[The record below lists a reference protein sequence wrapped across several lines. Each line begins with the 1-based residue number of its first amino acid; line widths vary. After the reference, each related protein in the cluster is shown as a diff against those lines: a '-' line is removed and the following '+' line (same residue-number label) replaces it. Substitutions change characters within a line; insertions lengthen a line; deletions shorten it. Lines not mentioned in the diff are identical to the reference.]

1 MTPPVTK
8 FSKNLSTDLSGA
20 LWLQAPDT
28 QKIMQT
34 LGHDNVRVVGGCVRD
49 ALRGVP
55 VTDIDMATN
64 HLPDAV
70 RDNLTSAGF
79 KVIPTGI
86 EHGTVTVVATERNF
100 EITTLREDIESDGRH
115 AKVRFGQDWQADAA
129 RRDFT
134 VNALYA
140 DSDGVVYD
148 PLEASGTSGLV
159 DLEAGIV
166 RFIGD
171 PDTRIA
177 EDYLRVLRFF
187 RFSAQLQPDAPDEK
201 SLEACARAANQ
212 NDGLLALSGE
222 RLAQELFKL
231 LAQTSAPQALALMQQ
246 AGLLPFVF
254 PFTPAVDIQIMRL
267 ANLIDIQETQFFE
280 ADYLLRLAALCPDS
294 EAVIDQLSEKLR
306 FSKKQTKRLRGALDT
321 SCHPV
326 CYVSAREMRR
336 ALYVSGR
343 EAFIDRCFLIWAM
356 DKKTNNAVQWRALI
370 AMATSWEKPDFPLTG
385 DMMKTAGVPEGPEM
399 GRVSE
404 EVERWWIDSDFT
416 DDTFSIIERLK
427 AVVQATIL

>member
-1 MTPPVTK
+1 
-8 FSKNLSTDLSGA
+8 
-20 LWLQAPDT
+20 
-28 QKIMQT
+28 
-34 LGHDNVRVVGGCVRD
+34 
-49 ALRGVP
+49 
-55 VTDIDMATN
+55 
-64 HLPDAV
+64 
-70 RDNLTSAGF
+70 
-79 KVIPTGI
+79 
-86 EHGTVTVVATERNF
+86 
-100 EITTLREDIESDGRH
+100 
-115 AKVRFGQDWQADAA
+115 
-129 RRDFT
+129 
-134 VNALYA
+134 YA

-148 PLEASGTSGLV
+148 PLEARGTSGLV

-212 NDGLLALSGE
+212 NDGLSALSGE

-231 LAQTSAPQALALMQQ
+231 LAQTSAPQALELMQQ

-326 CYVSAREMRR
+326 CYMSAREMRR

>member
-1 MTPPVTK
+1 MKSVVLTA
-8 FSKNLSTDLSGA
+8 S
-20 LWLQAPDT
+20 WLQASDT

-34 LGHDNVRVVGGCVRD
+34 LGHDMVRVVGGCVRD
-49 ALRGVP
+49 ALRGVS
-55 VTDIDMATN
+55 VTDIDMATS
-64 HLPDAV
+64 HLPDVV
-70 RDNLTSAGF
+70 RDKLTAAGF

-86 EHGTVTVVATERNF
+86 EHGTVTVVAAERNF
-100 EITTLREDIESDGRH
+100 EITTLREDIETDGRH
-115 AKVRFGQDWQADAA
+115 AKVSFGQDGQADAA

-140 DSDGVVYD
+140 DSNGVVYD
-148 PLEASGTSGLV
+148 PLEASGTSSLA
-159 DLEAGIV
+159 DLEAGVV

-187 RFSAQLQPDAPDEK
+187 RFSTQLQPEAPDAEAI
-201 SLEACARAANQ
+201 EACARAANQ
-212 NDGLLALSGE
+212 KEGMLALSGE
-222 RLAQELFKL
+222 RLGQELFKL
-231 LAQTSAPQALALMQQ
+231 LSHTTAPHALDLMQQ
-246 AGLLPFVF
+246 AGLLPFIF
-254 PFTPAVDIQIMRL
+254 PFTPAMDIQNKRL
-267 ANLIDIQETQFFE
+267 DNLIDIQDTQFFE
-280 ADYLLRLAALCPDS
+280 PDVLLRLAALCPDS
-294 EAVIDQLSEKLR
+294 KVVIDQLSEKLR
-306 FSKKQTKRLRGALDT
+306 LSKKQTKRLKGALDT

-326 CYVSAREMRR
+326 CYMSAREMRR

-343 EAFIDRCFLIWAM
+343 EAFIDRCFLTWAM